1 VIAYVDAS
9 VLLRVLLGEPGR
21 WRDWGTVEIAVS
33 SALAEVEILRTLD
46 RLRLRG
52 DLSVEET
59 AERRGAAIR
68 VMQAVSIVEV
78 SAAVLR
84 RAADPFPT
92 PLGTLDAI
100 HLATA
105 LAWREHRGSLTMA
118 THDVQLALAARACGF
133 AVVGTE
139 RQTPIRNTANR

>member
-21 WRDWGTVEIAVS
+21 LREWRQLESAVS
-33 SALAEVEILRTLD
+33 SVLAEVELLRTLD
-46 RLRLRG
+46 RLHLRG
-52 DLSVEET
+52 GLTLEET
-59 AERRGAAIR
+59 AERRGGAFR
-68 VMQAVSIVEV
+68 LLHAVSLADV
-78 SAAVLR
+78 AAPILR

-105 LAWREHRGSLTMA
+105 LAWREARHPALVVA
-118 THDVQLALAARACGF
+118 THAAQLGIAARACGF
-133 AVVGTE
+133 EVLGT
-139 RQTPIRNTANR
+139 AG